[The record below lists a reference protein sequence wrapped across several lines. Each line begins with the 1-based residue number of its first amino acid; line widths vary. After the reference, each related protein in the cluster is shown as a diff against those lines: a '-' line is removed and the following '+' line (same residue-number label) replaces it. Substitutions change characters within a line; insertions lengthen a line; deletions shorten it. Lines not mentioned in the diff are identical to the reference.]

1 VIAGAGSLNYIRNSV
16 KVTVDAYDG
25 TIKYIIVD
33 DTDPIIEAWANAFP
47 EMFTPASDAS
57 PELQAHYRYPE
68 GLFSIQAFQYSN
80 YHVTDA
86 QVFYRKTNRWEVPKD
101 PTFCANNPT
110 NAACGDQASG
120 AIPTMSPSYV
130 LMKLPGEADEQFVLM
145 IPFVPQ
151 GRQNMVGWM
160 AAKSDPGSYGDVV
173 AYEFPQ
179 GEPIDGPS
187 LAFSRMNQ
195 DPTFSSQ
202 RSLLAQ
208 QGSDV
213 LFGDFLVIPIN
224 DSFLYVQPV
233 YVRSVGENAIPELKR
248 VLVLNGQAPG
258 VGLADTLPD
267 ALDAAVGGGGGAGET
282 PPPPTGTV
290 EQQIQEL
297 LTQALDHFQAAD
309 DALKAGNLALYQTE
323 LSQAQALVQQANDL
337 AEKAAGPDTGTGTS
351 PSVTPSVSPSP

>member
-1 VIAGAGSLNYIRNSV
+1 
-16 KVTVDAYDG
+16 
-25 TIKYIIVD
+25 
-33 DTDPIIEAWANAFP
+33 
-47 EMFTPASDAS
+47 
-57 PELQAHYRYPE
+57 
-68 GLFSIQAFQYSN
+68 
-80 YHVTDA
+80 
-86 QVFYRKTNRWEVPKD
+86 
-101 PTFCANNPT
+101 
-110 NAACGDQASG
+110 
-120 AIPTMSPSYV
+120 
-130 LMKLPGEADEQFVLM
+130 
-145 IPFVPQ
+145 
-151 GRQNMVGWM
+151 
-160 AAKSDPGSYGDVV
+160 
-173 AYEFPQ
+173 
-179 GEPIDGPS
+179 
-187 LAFSRMNQ
+187 MNQ
-195 DPTFSSQ
+195 YPTFSSL